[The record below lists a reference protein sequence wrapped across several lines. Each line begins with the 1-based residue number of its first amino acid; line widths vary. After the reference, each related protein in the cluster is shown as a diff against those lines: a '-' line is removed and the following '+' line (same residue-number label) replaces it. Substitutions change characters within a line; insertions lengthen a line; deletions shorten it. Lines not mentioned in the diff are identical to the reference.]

1 MSADELIFYYVLSV
15 LAGVS
20 LIALYSEFRRRRF
33 RSMPSE
39 DHIFRCENCG
49 LVYTDDADVDRSRC
63 TQCGTLNEVINF

>member
-1 MSADELIFYYVLSV
+1 MSADQLIFYYVLSL

-33 RSMPSE
+33 RPMPSE

-63 TQCGTLNEVINF
+63 THCGTLNEVINF